1 MAKPKYAP
9 VDMLGAVF
17 MKRKADLKLKYE
29 EMAEFT
35 GVTPE
40 YYRKMFIGK
49 PTREWNPEI
58 KRKTAELLGLKI
70 QTVICDSDGTIL
82 ARVDE

>member
-1 MAKPKYAP
+1 MQKAEFIPLD
-9 VDMLGAVF
+9 VLGAIF
-17 MKRKADLKLKYE
+17 MRRKADLKLNYD
-29 EMAEFT
+29 EMAEYT

-58 KRKTAELLGLKI
+58 RSKTAKLLGVKI
-70 QTVICDSDGTIL
+70 QMVISDSDGRVL